1 MMGSER
7 AGKARPGIVWALSAE
22 GKPIAKMAARE
33 RRAAAEPNPVPYD
46 RILGVYLRALSV
58 AMLLLGLRQWAVI
71 LGVLATGGGPFESM
85 PAEWEIATMHLAVAD
100 LVAAV
105 GLWMRVSWGNVLWI
119 YAAVAEIALHTIF
132 MRTFGSDV
140 MVIAFHLLTMAAFLF
155 LSIMAR
161 RAASA

>member
-1 MMGSER
+1 
-7 AGKARPGIVWALSAE
+7 
-22 GKPIAKMAARE
+22 MAARE

-58 AMLLLGLRQWAVI
+58 AMLLLGLRQWAI
-71 LGVLATGGGPFESM
+71 IMGIISGGVGPFESM
-85 PAEWEIATMHLAVAD
+85 PAEWEIATMHLAVVD

-132 MRTFGSDV
+132 MHTFGLDV
-140 MVIAFHLLTMAAFLF
+140 MVIAFHVLTIAAFVF
-155 LSIMAR
+155 FSIMAR
-161 RAASA
+161 RMGPA